1 MIKIHEEYLTD
12 AKGNKKSAVV
22 PINEWNEILESL
34 EELDDIEAFDNAQKE
49 KGDAIPFDDF
59 LSQIDN
65 GNL

>member
-1 MIKIHEEYLTD
+1 MITIHEEYLTD
-12 AKGNKKSAVV
+12 AKGNRTSAVV

-34 EELDDIEAFDNAQKE
+34 EELDDIEAFDDAQKE

-65 GNL
+65 GN